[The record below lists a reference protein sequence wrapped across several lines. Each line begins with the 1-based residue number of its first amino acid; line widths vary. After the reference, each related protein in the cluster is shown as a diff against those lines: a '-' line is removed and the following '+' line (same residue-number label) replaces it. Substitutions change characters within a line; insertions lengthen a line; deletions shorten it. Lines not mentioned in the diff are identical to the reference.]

1 MHMCLLDI
9 TQWSLCMSTSFSF
22 RELRQ
27 HRLGTDIVRNITPLT
42 ALSQQTT
49 CRAIALVSNHRMR

>member
-1 MHMCLLDI
+1 MCLLDI
-9 TQWSLCMSTSFSF
+9 TQWSLCMSTSFSC

-27 HRLGTDIVRNITPLT
+27 HRLWIDTVRNMTPLT
-42 ALSQQTT
+42 ALSQTT